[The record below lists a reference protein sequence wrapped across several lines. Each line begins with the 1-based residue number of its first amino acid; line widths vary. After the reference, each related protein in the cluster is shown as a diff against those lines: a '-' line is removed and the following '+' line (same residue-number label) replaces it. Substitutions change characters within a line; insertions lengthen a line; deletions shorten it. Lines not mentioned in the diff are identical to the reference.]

1 MSNRFLEMNYYL
13 KQDMRR
19 TPRGG
24 NGRYG
29 GNGVFPAVSA
39 SQSYAWARPFSA
51 TQRVLIILIE
61 NGGIDLHIPQL
72 ADSILSALPGAGM
85 IPDSVKHD
93 LRDVIARKINDT
105 VKSVTKD
112 LLETVELA
120 ANRYTAAKPDIYG
133 DVIILRNGAASFNDL
148 KLQLFAQTNAGKIVD
163 LFILTHGSDRYIAVN
178 GGIDDKMISGL
189 RTEFGK
195 PLSIRSVY
203 MMNCVGSSL
212 NQAWLDAGART
223 SSGTL
228 RNNYMP
234 EPTMFFFWQNWQS
247 GKSFETS
254 VTSAYEQ
261 TIQLLNDAI
270 NGFLSSL
277 SIPIPSGLID
287 AHKFDFVRDS
297 APVLQ
302 GDKAL
307 TISSDD
313 ISFAKS
319 MSGALATTVV
329 PVGLL
334 RSLSDGA
341 GAAMQTSQNGI
352 DLIKRY
358 ESFKSKMYND
368 PAGHCTIG
376 YGTLLHKGNCDGRD
390 SEQAYTGGL
399 SEADATKLL
408 QNELSSFESLINSTA
423 KNPLNQNQFD
433 ALASFVYNVGTGAFN
448 KSTLAKLLRG
458 DDYSGVPAEIRKW
471 TKARVNGQ
479 LVDLKGLVKR
489 RNEEADLFAR
499 PVGAAAQSLSMGQC
513 GCLGMAMSQ
522 DRFDRIVSNVFG
534 AASYDEFLGTLQT
547 VNFLNRTVKDVHPE
561 MVSKLQTAEATL
573 TAKGISKSP
582 PIDSTLRKRHSMHGL
597 GMAIDFDVLENP
609 YVLNEA
615 GEADLDAELIQAY
628 DHIANFVLGNASSSL
643 RNLKSGRKAFGGTI
657 AGVYDALRAESDAMK
672 LYFSFIK
679 DANALAAFLT
689 NNWPSL
695 HQGQTAP
702 DLATAQAQIEDDYE
716 ILGGKDQ
723 SGNKRKAK
731 KGDRPFAAGSAGG
744 RGDPATGFLN
754 LDRDFVLALTDAG
767 LSWGA
772 IDMGAASGDVMHFDC
787 RLNGLGAKAYA
798 ALLST
803 K

>member
-1 MSNRFLEMNYYL
+1 MSNRFLEMNDYL
-13 KQDMRR
+13 KRDTRQNL
-19 TPRGG
+19 RGG
-24 NGRYG
+24 SNGSVP
-29 GNGVFPAVSA
+29 VFPAVSA

-51 TQRVLIILIE
+51 AQRVLIILIE
-61 NGGIDLHIPQL
+61 NGGIDLQIPQL
-72 ADSILSALPGAGM
+72 VDSIISALPGSSM
-85 IPDSVKHD
+85 IPDSVKRD
-93 LRDVIARKINDT
+93 LRDVIAKKINDT

-112 LLETVELA
+112 LLESVELV
-120 ANRYTAAKPDIYG
+120 ANRYGAAKPDTYG

-148 KLQLFAQTNAGKIVD
+148 KLQLFSQTSAGKIID
-163 LFILTHGSDRYIAVN
+163 LFILTHGADRYIAVN
-178 GGIDDKMISGL
+178 GGIDDNKIRQM

-212 NQAWLDAGART
+212 NQAWLDVGART
-223 SSGTL
+223 SSGAL
-228 RNNYMP
+228 HNNYMP

-261 TIQLLNDAI
+261 TILLLNEAI
-270 NGFLSSL
+270 NGFLSL
-277 SIPIPSGLID
+277 LPIPSGLID
-287 AHKFDFVRDS
+287 AHNFDFVRDS

-302 GDKAL
+302 GDKSL
-307 TISSDD
+307 TIASDD

-341 GAAMQTSQNGI
+341 GAALTTSQNGI
-352 DLIKRY
+352 ELIKRY
-358 ESFKSKMYND
+358 ESFKPKMYND

-399 SEADATKLL
+399 SEADAIKLL
-408 QNELSSFESLINSTA
+408 QRELSSFESLINSTA

-471 TKARVNGQ
+471 TKARVDGQ

-489 RNEEADLFAR
+489 RNEEAELFAR
-499 PVGAAAQSLSMGQC
+499 PVSAAAQSLSLGHC
-513 GCLGMAMSQ
+513 GCLGMTMSE

-534 AASYDEFLGTLQT
+534 AASYDEFLGGLQT
-547 VNFLNRTVKDVHPE
+547 VNFLNRTVKNVHPE
-561 MVSKLQTAEATL
+561 MVAKLQTAEATL
-573 TAKGISKSP
+573 TAKGITKSP

-597 GMAIDFDVLENP
+597 GMALDFDVLENP

-615 GEADLDAELIQAY
+615 GEADLDTELIQAY
-628 DHIANFVLGNASSSL
+628 DHVANFMLGSASSAL
-643 RNLKSGRKAFGGTI
+643 RNLKKGRKAFGGTI
-657 AGVYDALRAESDAMK
+657 AGVYDALRAESDGMK
-672 LYFSFIK
+672 QYFGFIK

-695 HQGQTAP
+695 HPGQTAP

-716 ILGGKDQ
+716 VLGGKDP
-723 SGNKRKAK
+723 SGNKRKAA
-731 KGDRPFAAGSAGG
+731 KGDRPFAMGSAGG

-767 LSWGA
+767 LSWGV
-772 IDMGAASGDVMHFDC
+772 IDMGPASGDVMHFDC
-787 RLNGLGAKAYA
+787 RLSGLGAKAYA